1 MNHLIINGKIT
12 KQQTIDTG
20 EIFHRLYH
28 RLYLME
34 FDILSAPLPSKIF

>member
-1 MNHLIINGKIT
+1 MYHLIINRKI

-34 FDILSAPLPSKIF
+34 FDILSAPLPSKFF